1 MSRGDRRSGV
11 ETVATVVFVASI
23 FALVLGTGVIASAAT
38 AGSAGDSIQ
47 YGSDFENVFSVE
59 DTDAEITDVEA
70 VDGIYAPGDAVPIEV
85 TVQNT
90 GDTSHDFYVDAS
102 VRDPNGDWIT
112 GEGTTVHLDDGWFS
126 GEERTVTLSVQIP
139 EDATEGTYTAGAGVF
154 YSERKDHWYDSG
166 VDQDALEVRE
176 IIDARTTDVT
186 VAGDSYSPG
195 EVASIEVT
203 VENVGNV
210 ENEFLIDGI
219 ARGPDGTWSHYAGE
233 TTAELAPGET
243 TTETFSLEITD
254 SMPDGSYDAGG
265 NVFASPAADN
275 RLDGDHENGA
285 FLVEEDVEEYT
296 LSVESDGNGG
306 IGIDPPGMSTLG
318 TTQTYEEGT
327 EVELIA
333 FPDTDYEFDRWEG
346 DVSSHDATAET
357 ITVTMDRDRAITATF
372 QEESSTPPES
382 WTDSPG
388 NSITIREGELV
399 TFSVGAEDSDGSL
412 HGTEWYVD
420 GSFQEATYGLDGNA
434 DTDTW
439 SYRFEEPGTYSIEA
453 DVFDSSG
460 TYNDDAAEW
469 TVTVEEDVEE
479 YTLSIS
485 SENGG
490 GIGVDPPG
498 MSTLGTT
505 QTYEEG
511 TEVELIAFPNTDYEF
526 DRWEG
531 DVSSHDATAETI
543 TVTMDRDRAIT
554 ATFQEEAGGPPE
566 SWTGSPEQ
574 SPTTREGDLVTFSV
588 GAEDPDGS
596 LHGTE
601 WYVDGSFQ
609 EVTYGLDGTTDTDT
623 WSYRFEEPGTYS
635 IEADVFDSSGTYNDD
650 AAEWTVT
657 VEEDVAEYTLS
668 VESDGNGGIGIDP
681 PGMST
686 LETTQT
692 YEEGTEVEL
701 IAFPDTDSEF
711 DRWEGDVSSH
721 DATAET
727 ITVTMDRDRTI
738 TATFR
743 EPAEVDAKVTD
754 VTVAG
759 DSYAPGEVASIE
771 VTVEN
776 VGNVE
781 NEFLVD
787 GIARG
792 PDGTWS
798 HYAGETTVELAP
810 GETTTETFSLE
821 ITDSMPDGSY
831 DAGGNVF
838 ASSAADNRL
847 DGDHENGAFLV
858 EEAVE
863 HSFTVETQGSGAVA
877 IDPPGTSTLGT
888 IQSYEGGTE
897 VELTAQSDHGYEF
910 DRWEGDV
917 SDVDTEEPSI
927 AVVADRDRNLTA
939 VFVEET
945 EVDAEIIRLETEDGP
960 FSAGD
965 AVETTAEISNTG
977 DDEKTFVLHYTVLG
991 PDIEASGSGS
1001 RANEDITVEETVTL
1015 RPGATQLVSLPWT
1028 VESDARP
1035 GEYGVELAVRNE
1047 TASGSETPLA
1057 EEYDSSA
1064 FEVDPTDVGADKLV
1078 VSGIERLDPF
1088 YEVGEDAVELAVT
1101 NPTDREVVTSLSGV
1115 VERDGQIVGEPDGSE
1130 HVIPAGE
1137 TKTITL
1143 RWDDLPESAVDKRV
1157 RAGVTIGSERTEW
1170 LGHTVF
1176 AEEFT
1181 DVTITISHWETGEPL
1196 DDVTVHGTVRGDG
1209 LLLSNEVE
1217 ITRDK
1222 TGTGEFTF
1230 RDVPTAVTLSV
1241 SVDKDGFEGQG
1252 RLIDPLQQR
1261 PLMSHTDFHLR
1272 ETVRETIQLTDA
1284 ETGEPLNRV
1293 EVTVRETGETATT
1306 DATGYVDLFDQP
1318 IRTQRTLEVE
1328 RYMAEPIIITGDSS
1342 GRELSLRPLP
1352 DPEEAGL
1359 RDYEAHEAFE
1369 EFERIPEGGTRTQ
1382 RIENVLDQL
1391 ARDGHTGTTQIY
1403 LREETGLVAV
1413 TANVEKWERTR
1424 SDESYTVHDSGEET
1438 TSSLDVNQEPFY
1450 RFGARTAMSMPSK
1463 QLPELTQIGI
1473 SEGTMEG
1480 VDPYDNADF
1489 YFDEIGVSY
1498 VDRDSL
1504 EYRTGHFIGYAFTEH
1519 YGQFRRGKATDD
1531 RVLMAYGGGWI
1542 ALDLASKP
1550 AQAVGKSVGSVSRSL
1565 TRGALRQ
1572 SLSQKWAETLVRVGR
1587 TDAMSAQLRG
1597 ADRYALGDTLSQT
1610 RLLSG
1615 RELSTNQ
1622 RYDIV
1627 LDYYRHN
1634 SQGQNPART
1643 LVDNGHFT
1651 RAEVVRLAENGA
1663 DLRSAR
1669 NLVDQGASPAAI
1681 RAVSDEG
1688 IDPHHLEVL
1697 VEDGFI
1703 RADQIDELEVG
1714 IRLADREPF
1723 TTTGGDTIDAGAL
1736 FENAAVMR
1744 NTQGMRASDGAEGT
1758 FDEIWRAAT
1767 RHDVDDIENLK
1778 GTAAELHLAAKLG
1791 PDNVDEIGRVVREPG
1806 SNTIRGEIDLVT
1818 SDGRL
1823 IEVKATESST
1833 TPAGAVEQMELYTEY
1848 ARETPGLSPNR
1859 LEFRIRQA
1867 DESNVGE
1874 VQRIKAALTEEFGD
1888 SVRVRVAYETN
1899 GRIPFRLEPSTN
1911 LGPSTDPQ
1919 QSAGQGTD
1927 RPHVRQR

>member
-1 MSRGDRRSGV
+1 MSRGDWRCRA
-11 ETVATVVFVASI
+11 ETVATIVLVASV
-23 FALVLGTGVIASAAT
+23 FSLAVGTGIIASAAP
-38 AGSAGDSIQ
+38 AVAADESVQ
-47 YGSDFENVFSVE
+47 YEPNFENVFSVE
-59 DTDAEITDVEA
+59 DTDAEITDVDA
-70 VDGIYAPGDAVPIEV
+70 TDGIYAPGDAIPVEV
-85 TVQNT
+85 TIQNT

-102 VRDPNGDWIT
+102 VQDPDGEWIP

-126 GEERTVTLSVQIP
+126 GEEQTVALSVQLP

-154 YSERKDHWYDSG
+154 YSDRKDHWYDSG

-176 IIDARTTDVT
+176 LADARTTDVT
-186 VAGDSYSPG
+186 VAGDSYAPG
-195 EVASIEVT
+195 EVASIDVT

-210 ENEFLIDGI
+210 DNEFLIDGI

-233 TTAELAPGET
+233 TTVELAPGEI
-243 TTETFSLEITD
+243 TTETFSIEITD
-254 SMPDGSYDAGG
+254 SMPEGSYDAGG

-275 RLDGDHENGA
+275 RLDGDHENEA
-285 FLVEEDVEEYT
+285 FLVEED
-296 LSVESDGNGG
+296 
-306 IGIDPPGMSTLG
+306 ID
-318 TTQTYEEGT
+318 
-327 EVELIA
+327 
-333 FPDTDYEFDRWEG
+333 
-346 DVSSHDATAET
+346 
-357 ITVTMDRDRAITATF
+357 
-372 QEESSTPPES
+372 
-382 WTDSPG
+382 
-388 NSITIREGELV
+388 
-399 TFSVGAEDSDGSL
+399 
-412 HGTEWYVD
+412 
-420 GSFQEATYGLDGNA
+420 
-434 DTDTW
+434 
-439 SYRFEEPGTYSIEA
+439 
-453 DVFDSSG
+453 
-460 TYNDDAAEW
+460 
-469 TVTVEEDVEE
+469 E
-479 YTLSIS
+479 YTLSIAS
-485 SENGG
+485 DGGG

-498 MSTLGTT
+498 MSTLETT

-543 TVTMDRDRAIT
+543 TVTMDRDRSIT
-554 ATFQEEAGGPPE
+554 ATFQEESATPPE
-566 SWTGSPEQ
+566 SWTDSPEQ
-574 SPTTREGDLVTFSV
+574 SLTIQEGDLVTFSV

-601 WYVDGSFQ
+601 WYVDRSFQ
-609 EVTYGLDGTTDTDT
+609 EATYGLDGSTDTDS
-623 WSYRFEEPGTYS
+623 WSYRFEEPGSYS
-635 IEADVFDSSGTYNDD
+635 IEADVFDSSETYNAD

-668 VESDGNGGIGIDP
+668 VGSDGNGGIGVDP

-686 LETTQT
+686 LGTTQT

-701 IAFPDTDSEF
+701 IAFPGSDYEF